1 MNLQD
6 KYEKLKGLL
15 KSYNK
20 LVVAFSGGVDSSFL
34 VRVAHDVLGDNIL
47 AVTARSATY
56 PEREFREAVKFAET
70 YKIPHRAIVSEEL
83 EVEGFSKNPV
93 NRCYLCKRELF
104 DKIIEIS
111 ENEGY
116 EYVAE
121 GSNKDDLSDFRP
133 GLQAV
138 KEHGVVSPLREAGL
152 TKDDIRVLS
161 KELGLNTW
169 NKPSFACLSSRFP
182 YGQTITVEKLQ
193 MVDKAE
199 EYLMDKGFTQIRVRH
214 LGDTARIELL
224 PSELPR
230 LVEPGLREE
239 TVKFFKGI
247 GFIYITLDLAGY
259 RTGSMN
265 EVLDN
270 KTKEENTISE

>member
-1 MNLQD
+1 MNIQE
-6 KYEKLKGLL
+6 KYEKLKELL
-15 KSYNK
+15 KSYNR

-34 VRVAHDVLGDNIL
+34 VRVAHDVLGDNVL

-56 PEREFREAVKFAET
+56 PEREFKEAVAFAGA
-70 YKIPHRAIVSEEL
+70 YGIPHRAIVSEEL

-104 DKIIEIS
+104 EKIIEIAD
-111 ENEGY
+111 NEGY
-116 EYVAE
+116 KFVAE

-152 TKDDIRVLS
+152 TKDDIRELS
-161 KELGLNTW
+161 KELGLKTW

-199 EYLMDKGFTQIRVRH
+199 EFLLSKGFTQVRVRH
-214 LGDTARIELL
+214 LGDTARIELH
-224 PSELPR
+224 PDELSR
-230 LVEPGLREE
+230 IVEPALRDE
-239 TVKFFKGI
+239 TARLFKSL
-247 GFIYITLDLAGY
+247 GFTYCTLDLKGY

-265 EVLDN
+265 EVLDK
-270 KTKEENTISE
+270 KTIEENTI